1 MENQAVVID
10 NGSGMIK
17 AGVSGE
23 EAPTCCFHT
32 MIGKPRYDVIHGAND
47 QEIYVANEAFD
58 RRGVLTL
65 EYPLEHGIV
74 KNWDHM
80 HKLWKHTYE
89 NELRMDPES
98 QPVLLTEAPLNPN
111 ENREKMIKFFFED
124 LQVPAFYVFTQAV
137 LSLYSSGK
145 TTGLV
150 VDSGDGVTHIVV
162 VYEAYSIKHAVNRM
176 NLAGRDL
183 TKYLKTLLT
192 EVGVELSSTAEH
204 EIAREIKEKVCYVA
218 LDYEQEEKALREKKI
233 EYTMPDN
240 SVIKVGPQAIKCPE
254 VLFRPSLY
262 GKDYGGI
269 QDMIIDSIK
278 KSDMDLRKELYS
290 NITLSGGTT
299 TFEGIQE
306 RLNKEISAMAPPNTQ
321 VRIIA
326 PVERKYSVW
335 IGGSVL
341 SSLAT
346 FQTSWI
352 TKEEYEEDGENVVH
366 RKCF

>member
-1 MENQAVVID
+1 MENPAVVID
-10 NGSGMIK
+10 NGSGLMK
-17 AGVSGE
+17 TGFSGE
-23 EAPTCCFHT
+23 EAPSQCFPTLVGVPKHKT
-32 MIGKPRYDVIHGAND
+32 IVGGNNQELYIAND
-47 QEIYVANEAFD
+47 AREN
-58 RRGVLTL
+58 RGLL
-65 EYPLEHGIV
+65 KLSYPIEHGV
-74 KNWDHM
+74 VTDWDHM
-80 HKLWKHTYE
+80 QKLWRHTYE
-89 NELRMDPES
+89 NELRADPEA

-111 ENREKMIKFFFED
+111 SNREKMMEFFFDE
-124 LQVPAFYVFTQAV
+124 LNVPAFYVFTQAV

-183 TKYLKTLLT
+183 TRYLQKLLT
-192 EVGVELSSTAEH
+192 EIGVTLTSTADF
-204 EIAREIKEKVCYVA
+204 EIARDIKEAICYIA
-218 LDYEQEEKALREKKI
+218 LDYEQEEKALKEKKI
-233 EYTMPDN
+233 EFTMPDN
-240 SVIKVGPQAIKCPE
+240 SVIEVGPQAIKCPE
-254 VLFRPSLY
+254 LLFKPSLM
-262 GKDYGGI
+262 GNDFGGI
-269 QDMIIDSIK
+269 QDMVIDSIK
-278 KSDMDLRKELYS
+278 KCDMDLRKNLYS

-299 TFEGIQE
+299 TLEGIQE
-306 RLNKEISAMAPPNTQ
+306 RLNKEISAMAPPNTP

-352 TKEEYEEDGENVVH
+352 TKEEYQEEGPSVVH

>member
-1 MENQAVVID
+1 MENPAVVID
-10 NGSGMIK
+10 NGTGMMK
-17 AGVSGE
+17 TGLSGE
-23 EAPTCCFHT
+23 EAPSHVFPTLVGIPKHPS
-32 MIGKPRYDVIHGAND
+32 IVGGNN
-47 QEIYVANEAFD
+47 QELYIAGDA
-58 RRGVLTL
+58 
-65 EYPLEHGIV
+65 LEHRGLLKLKYPIEHGV
-74 KNWDHM
+74 VNEWEHM
-80 HKLWKHTYE
+80 KKLWRHTYE
-89 NELRMDPES
+89 NELRIDPET

-111 ENREKMIKFFFED
+111 ANREKMMEFFFDE
-124 LQVPAFYVFTQAV
+124 LNVPAFYVFTQAV

-176 NLAGRDL
+176 DLAGRDL
-183 TKYLKTLLT
+183 TNYLQKLLT
-192 EVGVELSSTAEH
+192 EIGVTLKSSADF
-204 EIAREIKEKVCYVA
+204 EIAREIKEKTCYIA
-218 LDYEQEEKALREKKI
+218 LDYEQEEKALKEKKI

-240 SVIKVGPQAIKCPE
+240 SVIEIGPQAIKCPE
-254 VLFRPSLY
+254 LLFKPDLNGY
-262 GKDYGGI
+262 DFGGI
-269 QDMIIDSIK
+269 QDMVIDSIK
-278 KSDMDLRKELYS
+278 KCDMDLRKNLYS

-306 RLNKEISAMAPPNTQ
+306 RLNKEISAMAPPNTP

-352 TKEEYEEDGENVVH
+352 TRDEYREEGASVVH